1 MVVLLVDDE
10 RRDEEEDACD
20 DDERCLVLADFSLPL
35 SRKDIENASWLIN
48 SFAAYIV

>member
-20 DDERCLVLADFSLPL
+20 DDERCMVLADFRLPL
-35 SRKDIENASWLIN
+35 SCKDIENASWLL
-48 SFAAYIV
+48 V

>member
-20 DDERCLVLADFSLPL
+20 DDESCLVLADFSLPL
-35 SRKDIENASWLIN
+35 SHKDREQLT
-48 SFAAYIV
+48 YV